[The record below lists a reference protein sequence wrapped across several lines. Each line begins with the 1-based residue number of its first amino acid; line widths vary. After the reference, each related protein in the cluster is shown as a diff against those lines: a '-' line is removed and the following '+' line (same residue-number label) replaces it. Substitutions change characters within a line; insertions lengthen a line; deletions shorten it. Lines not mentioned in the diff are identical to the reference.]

1 MNRQLDWAVVS
12 KGIARGYFA
21 APIVPGEMDN
31 ASWLRAFN
39 FNSELRF
46 TAEENFQF
54 TADVHS
60 LDNAQVDSL
69 NFEMLADDAEWE
81 AS

>member
-1 MNRQLDWAVVS
+1 MNRQLDWETVS

-21 APIVPGEMDN
+21 APIVSGEQDN

-39 FNSELRF
+39 FNSALRF

-60 LDNAQVDSL
+60 LDNAQFDD
-69 NFEMLADDAEWE
+69 EHYLAADAEWE
-81 AS
+81 RTR